1 MHLEDLKPAWQQL
14 KCYHS
19 MQELDAGEILA
30 LIEDDSNHI
39 SWRGVITS
47 LIVFVLL
54 TICCQAG

>member
-1 MHLEDLKPAWQQL
+1 
-14 KCYHS
+14 